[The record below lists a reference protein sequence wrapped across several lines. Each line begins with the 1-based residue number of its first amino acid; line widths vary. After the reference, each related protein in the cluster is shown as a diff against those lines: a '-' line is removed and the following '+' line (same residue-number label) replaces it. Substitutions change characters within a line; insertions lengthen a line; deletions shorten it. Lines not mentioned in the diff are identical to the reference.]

1 MSIPLPSSTLAFAF
15 GNFFRSTK
23 TVSVNCPYKDSKV
36 IEVAMYACQSKIT
49 SMEEEFLTLSANYLE
64 SACHLLGEYPFSRMD
79 LVLMPRCFACMG
91 LAR

>member
-1 MSIPLPSSTLAFAF
+1 
-15 GNFFRSTK
+15 
-23 TVSVNCPYKDSKV
+23 
-36 IEVAMYACQSKIT
+36 MYACQSKIT